1 MDRSSLRASLAI
13 AALLSINGGI
23 IGHGI
28 YFLAREVYH
37 FDDQKNLA
45 LAFAIFLPYVPAAL
59 LAGPLASRIGSRR
72 LLALVNTVLIVF
84 GIMLAFEPPEWAFW
98 LLAAGSNAGAGMLWP
113 LIEAGVSRGR
123 SGAELRRAVGAFNLS
138 WAATLSIGLAVVAL
152 AEGELRLVFGVLVG
166 LHLLIFPLIPG
177 VGGVHAEAAP
187 EPVPADW
194 RPLLAAARVLMPMAY
209 LLLDCMA
216 PLLPGVWAALGVSV
230 DRAPLYTATWML
242 IRVVIFAGMSRW
254 GGWQGSPLL
263 LGIGTL
269 SLLAG
274 CGLVLAAPGVVPV
287 LAGLVFFGAGH
298 AMIYYAALF
307 YGMAVGG
314 GEVEAGGK
322 HEAVIGL
329 GYLGGPVLALG
340 GFWLGTGPLPV
351 LAVVVALILGVAWRR
366 VQA

>member
-1 MDRSSLRASLAI
+1 M
-13 AALLSINGGI
+13 
-23 IGHGI
+23 
-28 YFLAREVYH
+28 
-37 FDDQKNLA
+37 
-45 LAFAIFLPYVPAAL
+45 
-59 LAGPLASRIGSRR
+59 
-72 LLALVNTVLIVF
+72 
-84 GIMLAFEPPEWAFW
+84 
-98 LLAAGSNAGAGMLWP
+98 WP